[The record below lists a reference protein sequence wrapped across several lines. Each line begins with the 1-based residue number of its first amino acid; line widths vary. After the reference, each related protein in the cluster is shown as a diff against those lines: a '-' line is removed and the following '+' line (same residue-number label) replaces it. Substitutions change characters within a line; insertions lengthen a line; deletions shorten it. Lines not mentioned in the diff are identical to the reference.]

1 MADQRNRQRG
11 DEREQDGL
19 GRDAAHGGGRDD
31 TTGGSY
37 GRSTGRA
44 GDDLRASAGGASS
57 TDRDAGDAPDA
68 SGRRQGLEGRGFDA
82 GTGYGGGGNA
92 SAYRAESSY
101 DGQAGS
107 GGAQIPRGTDEH
119 SGQQSGQDS
128 GQDSGQQSGL
138 TDRDGRRASGS
149 DDADALDL
157 DATSDVRRR
166 DPSR

>member
-1 MADQRNRQRG
+1 MADQADRTRG
-11 DEREQDGL
+11 DEQEQDGL

-44 GDDLRASAGGASS
+44 GDDLSASS
-57 TDRDAGDAPDA
+57 DDASSSGRDAGDAGDA

-92 SAYRAESSY
+92 SAYRAGSSY
-101 DGQAGS
+101 GGQGGS

-119 SGQQSGQDS
+119 SDNRSGEQAGQR
-128 GQDSGQQSGL
+128 
-138 TDRDGRRASGS
+138 DRDGRSARGR

-157 DATSDVRRR
+157 DAASDVRRR